1 MAASFHATL
10 LLLFFLLLAVAG
22 RDHHL
27 VVEKYGAPTAT
38 WCTVHLAVHKHDYSF
53 AGFANRSGHWHVFPG
68 DEDVLLDNARRLP
81 FRNTYRDLI
90 SGLKNVPGLPLGRA
104 ASLRAIGA
112 LSSYDA
118 DAAGE
123 EAMRRGVATLS
134 MVLTQALRLR
144 LVGETVSSRWESG
157 EARVAAE
164 HLPYIE
170 HWYTMSFEVLRWR
183 RTGRWDGPFTEL
195 LRRRAGEAL
204 AVVRVIANKS
214 FVQLLRAHNHGA

>member
-1 MAASFHATL
+1 MAASFHAAL
-10 LLLFFLLLAVAG
+10 LLLFFLLSAVAG

-27 VVEKYGAPTAT
+27 VVEKYGVSMKGADGDVVHRAPGHAQTRLLLR
-38 WCTVHLAVHKHDYSF
+38 WLRQPERPLA
-53 AGFANRSGHWHVFPG
+53 RLP
-68 DEDVLLDNARRLP
+68 RRLP

-90 SGLKNVPGLPLGRA
+90 GGLENVPGLPLGRA

-112 LSSYDA
+112 LSSYDTG
-118 DAAGE
+118 AAGE

-134 MVLTQALRLR
+134 MVLTQALWLR
-144 LVGETVSSRWESG
+144 PVGETVSSRWESG

-195 LRRRAGEAL
+195 LRRRTSEAL

-214 FVQLLRAHNHGA
+214 FVQLLRAHSHGA